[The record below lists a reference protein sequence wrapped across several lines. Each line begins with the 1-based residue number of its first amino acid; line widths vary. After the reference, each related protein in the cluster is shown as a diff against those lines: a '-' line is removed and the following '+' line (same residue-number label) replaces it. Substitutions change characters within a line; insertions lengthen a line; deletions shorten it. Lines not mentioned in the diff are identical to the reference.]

1 MPWHTHMYLGVA
13 ILEDLI
19 IFLIF
24 FYGIYLG
31 VAILEDLVA
40 ERA

>member
-1 MPWHTHMYLGVA
+1 VWQFWKISL
-13 ILEDLI
+13 
-19 IFLIF
+19 FLIF
-24 FYGIYLG
+24 FNFFVGIYLG